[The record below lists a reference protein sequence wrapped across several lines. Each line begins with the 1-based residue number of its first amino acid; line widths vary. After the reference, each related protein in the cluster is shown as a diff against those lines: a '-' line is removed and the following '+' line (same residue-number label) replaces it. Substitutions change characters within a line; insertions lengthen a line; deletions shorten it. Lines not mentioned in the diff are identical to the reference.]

1 MARDKHSWLDG
12 PQIPAENEDPLA
24 PAKWPGERL
33 GLPEKG
39 YGALASVMRRVG
51 GIALDWVVAMLATVI
66 VTSMTDALGGF
77 ATVELLMFFIISVI
91 SVTLFARTPGQ
102 AMMKMGVARIDRPD
116 QRVGFVRALVRAVL
130 TVFIFPPVLVDS
142 DGRGL
147 HDRVTGTA
155 VILG

>member
-1 MARDKHSWLDG
+1 MARERHSWLDG
-12 PQIPAENEDPLA
+12 PKIPAQNENPLA

-33 GLPEKG
+33 GLPENG

-51 GIALDWVVAMLATVI
+51 GIALDWIVAMLATVI

-77 ATVELLMFFIISVI
+77 ATVELLMFFIISV
-91 SVTLFARTPGQ
+91 VTVSLFARTPGQ
-102 AMMKMGVARIDRPD
+102 AMMKMGVARVDRPME
-116 QRVGFVRALVRAVL
+116 RVGFLRALVRAVL